1 MNVAAEGHK
10 ANARTQEQEMNLEM
24 EQTNAGKVANTVD
37 VHQMNERRASEQVV
51 KSIIWEDVMSS
62 VMGGV
67 KKSETSSS
75 SSSSEEDL
83 SQTKSEDDD
92 CSSSASSGSFPLPPP
107 SLFPPKSPEQPNIY
121 DFEMRTDDSDDNEEF
136 PPPPNASTLSP
147 TFPPPPPPTPAVV
160 TDEKLPK
167 LDIEVLRV
175 GKDLI
180 HVESY
185 EPKVHTHVETLPAE
199 IEIVTLGRDVL
210 HLEML
215 DEEKAKVIGKHS
227 VETVCEE
234 VVTIPEGVGTKEMQ
248 SNEEGTKM
256 EEVSEENK
264 YLVKTSE
271 VVLDSAENFSQTG
284 ENVQEICES
293 GNVAVLAE
301 VLDDMDSNVEQEK
314 GSVIGKVHITGGS
327 LEGVGHV
334 LAGGDGL
341 KDVSV
346 VEATSDDHDDDVAD
360 KHKDVVSI
368 ETTTSDEHEGG
379 KCNVSDET
387 AKEGSGNSDA
397 VTGSDDRKYGVVT
410 VGKDV
415 AKEEGFKVDVVA
427 VATGF
432 DNNDGGVSIK
442 EIKTDE
448 RHELVSNKHLS
459 DETNKEEGFKV
470 GVNAVA
476 TGYGFDDHVVSVGE
490 DAGRGGESSSYNVSD
505 KTTRT
510 SHKVDGDSH
519 CKVVSYGHK
528 SRKFFLADSS
538 SNGGLMD
545 DGALGL
551 HIDGVSS
558 RLYAVNAEK
567 TDPDVEV
574 CDDVATKEVVD
585 TNHKDPVG
593 TSGSGKQNHRDVVR
607 GNEYFRM
614 ETVQGASKENIE
626 TTKTE
631 HVSAIKME
639 EITVSDE
646 FKSKASSITSEE
658 KTSFIS
664 VKTTLAS
671 KIEPKPIDNFS
682 PKVSIKKT
690 PKVKSVFSA
699 FEKIKL
705 TDDSS
710 SEDDV
715 PKLASHSKFLFDQ
728 KRSMFEASPQQSAP
742 KTTKPFFKPGK
753 LKFKTEQN
761 IKVFK
766 STETSPTKSP
776 SKTTEI
782 SPAKKQVK
790 FQPNVGKLSDKKSD
804 SGIQTSGTLSDGS
817 VEPSEDKAAS
827 IEKTE
832 PKIPTKPVQN
842 KPFPTAKPT
851 SPKSGVNLFAAR
863 PFTSPTFGSSP
874 IHPRPIS
881 PPVPKSLKPV
891 ISPKP
896 TLHPKPSYPPLPPV
910 IPPLPD
916 VQDEEMDNIDEGS
929 LKPTDD
935 DFILPPLPPPPSD
948 AFLNAQ
954 QPQSNYSKV
963 NFNPAQKVRSPTSPT
978 SKGDFP
984 PPPTD
989 LPPPPSDLLGAPKT
1003 PPPHEQSKLTSAK
1016 PFTANAT
1023 AKGFRSVS
1031 FPVSKS
1037 PTPPTRPVL
1046 PYQDPPFKKS
1056 TENTAKASDSGN
1068 TEKTTFNTVKT
1079 TTGNTEKTPGNTVTP
1094 PINGQPMMR
1103 TPTPPNGGYVTLLRD
1118 TRQILIKPTNSNGG
1132 KVENSTKVTIHG
1144 TPFPTPPGASVEVTP
1159 EHNLPGGAV
1168 YQTTTKEGDLYH
1180 TDTYY
1185 PASNPGDPQAVVL
1198 ERTKTT
1204 TLVKAPHHEGIG
1216 PTTGT
1221 GVPVALK
1228 SSVDDSKHWYKS
1240 MFKQMH
1246 KIDGNED
1253 TPETNGSSSR
1263 PMSADS
1269 SNGRHHVSMETERPT
1284 RVGKITDY
1292 KPAEPY
1298 VVENKPIRLNLNHH
1312 QPPPPRTYSVQGNHP
1327 CLRRSS
1333 SLEDFSQQDWQE
1345 YFDDILKPKSPSKIW
1360 DMDVKKQMETTVP
1373 TSSTSYTSPHSKMS
1387 SYHSNATKQPIT
1399 TQYKRESTTDAVK
1412 RNANQQQRK
1421 SQGDGIR
1428 QPAKAKF
1435 DFNSRTGK
1443 ELSVKRGQTVIITR
1457 RVDDNWYM
1465 TETPDGVKS
1474 GIIPVEYLKV
1484 ITSSSQ
1490 PDKPT
1495 RHGQAKAKFDFNGKT
1510 KNELSFKKGDD
1521 LVLLKRVDDN
1531 WYKGKLGPNTGIL
1544 PVGYVQVTLEPE
1556 TKQTK
1561 KETIPKQ
1568 LEVSPRSSHSQQSST
1583 ISQTSL
1589 DSSEP
1594 DENEKKNRA
1603 AFLAHSVVGH
1613 TPALASN
1620 HRHRGEF
1627 DLTELDQVIDQ
1638 STATVAQPKPTNI
1651 EVHYDYP
1658 KPVKPQSPK
1667 PPPTQQT
1674 LPLPTVPSY
1683 PSSTSSQPSTPRAI
1697 SPPAPDIDYGQI
1709 IGRYVAL
1716 YAYESSNEDEL
1727 DLCPGDVVIVVEI
1740 CDDGWYV
1747 GTSERT
1753 GGFGTFPGN
1762 YVTAAQ

>member
-1031 FPVSKS
+1031 FPVSK
-1037 PTPPTRPVL
+1037 
-1046 PYQDPPFKKS
+1046 
-1056 TENTAKASDSGN
+1056 
-1068 TEKTTFNTVKT
+1068 
-1079 TTGNTEKTPGNTVTP
+1079 
-1094 PINGQPMMR
+1094 
-1103 TPTPPNGGYVTLLRD
+1103 
-1118 TRQILIKPTNSNGG
+1118 KPTNSNGG

-1246 KIDGNED
+1246 KIDGNEAD